1 MWELFAAE
9 RSVET
14 ETGQAYRISYYI
26 LAEEVVAAD
35 HVLCENYG
43 VRIVTAGKSGVQS
56 ESMRRITL
64 CLSKVNQLV
73 QMMATYLVTPSTLRD
88 IVENWIA
95 AG

>member
-35 HVLCENYG
+35 HVLC
-43 VRIVTAGKSGVQS
+43 VTAGKSGVQS

-88 IVENWIA
+88 IVEDWIA

>member
-43 VRIVTAGKSGVQS
+43 VRIVTVGKSGVQS

-88 IVENWIA
+88 IVEDWIA